1 MKSFFKILL
10 LAIIDAVT
18 LYLSYYVSFL
28 ALQLMGM
35 QGTDL
40 FISNAYIFV
49 PIKLVIYMIFFMY
62 SMNKYRSILLDVLGI
77 IIANAATIFAASYL
91 YQLVIQEN
99 ITYFAIAFVFDA
111 VIAVMVR
118 YLIRNSNDSYEE
130 DDDEYEESFQ
140 NKQNEQNA
148 ANFQSSIFDVN
159 NFQPEPQPAAQIP
172 PQIPAPDP
180 LMLEQQREK
189 DRKIDM
195 LMEQLEE
202 KEQRIQ
208 ILENKITMQS
218 NMAYQN
224 YSTSESYIDNN
235 KKEILDKILD
245 DIKSLYSTLN
255 SRTKLVEEREY
266 NLLLKMVELEEKQR
280 ALDLIQRQNRDDF
293 PERDK
298 RYQRKRIHN
307 ATYPTPLALPRD
319 NPNLTNNI
327 MKTLE
332 ILNTPS
338 ATAPIILAEKANDEV
353 PYVSNVNTAKQQP
366 IKNTVNESK
375 PAGMSA
381 IPQPEKLIS
390 PIQEI
395 AKETEQLPQA
405 VKPVQQPLNM
415 PQESKKP
422 QAMQIAKPLAQETK
436 QQNTKVP
443 PKQAVDFNTIKTN
456 KVDINTEE
464 LDKISSL
471 IDIL

>member
-1 MKSFFKILL
+1 MKSFLKILL

-35 QGTDL
+35 QGTEV

-49 PIKLVIYMIFFMY
+49 PVKLVIYMIFFMY
-62 SMNKYRSILLDVLGI
+62 SINKYRSILLDVLGI
-77 IIANAATIFAASYL
+77 IVANAATIFAASYL

-99 ITYFAIAFVFDA
+99 ITYFAIVLVFDA

-130 DDDEYEESFQ
+130 DDDEYEDSFQ

-172 PQIPAPDP
+172 PAIPVPDP
-180 LMLEQQREK
+180 VMLEQQREK

-224 YSTSESYIDNN
+224 YSTSENYIDNN

-255 SRTKLVEEREY
+255 NRTKLVEEREY

-338 ATAPIILAEKANDEV
+338 ASAPIILAQQANDEV
-353 PYVSNVNTAKQQP
+353 PYVNTAKQQP

-375 PAGMSA
+375 PTGMSTIA
-381 IPQPEKLIS
+381 QPEKLIS
-390 PIQEI
+390 PIQQI
-395 AKETEQLPQA
+395 AKETDELKQA
-405 VKPVQQPLNM
+405 VKPVQQPLTA

-422 QAMQIAKPLAQETK
+422 QAMQVAKPLAQETK
-436 QQNTKVP
+436 QQTTKIP
-443 PKQAVDFNTIKTN
+443 PKLAVDFNTIKTN